1 MARPRSVRRCSASS
15 APRSARSFRASA
27 SAARGGGSRN
37 WSRVGSA
44 TPQAAQ
50 SRSRTREIGVED
62 FGRREGWKRGRRG
75 VLPQPVANSGADPAG
90 APASLIGRSARDPHR
105 LEPGDADIG
114 LVHRNAGEAAIDHDA
129 DIGEREARLGDRG
142 REHELAPARWGG
154 RDGTILPF
162 GFEPAVQRQD
172 VQALPLAP
180 EALLQERLRA
190 RDLSLAREE
199 DEDAALLLRERAAA
213 NSRHGLLDALAWRT
227 PDMARLDRESP
238 AFARQHRR
246 VAEKRRDARSIER
259 RGHDDEAQILAQPR
273 LRVERE
279 RKTEIRIE
287 RAFMEFIEDHRSD
300 VGERRILEN
309 EAGEHALGHNLEAGI
324 AREARTEPHAKPD
337 RPANLFA

>member
-1 MARPRSVRRCSASS
+1 M
-15 APRSARSFRASA
+15 RAISP
-27 SAARGGGSRN
+27 
-37 WSRVGSA
+37 W
-44 TPQAAQ
+44 
-50 SRSRTREIGVED
+50 
-62 FGRREGWKRGRRG
+62 
-75 VLPQPVANSGADPAG
+75 
-90 APASLIGRSARDPHR
+90 
-105 LEPGDADIG
+105 PG
-114 LVHRNAGEAAIDHDA
+114 
-129 DIGEREARLGDRG
+129 
-142 REHELAPARWGG
+142 
-154 RDGTILPF
+154 
-162 GFEPAVQRQD
+162 Q
-172 VQALPLAP
+172 
-180 EALLQERLRA
+180 
-190 RDLSLAREE
+190 E

-300 VGERRILEN
+300 VGERRILED
-309 EAGEHALGHNLEAGI
+309 EAGEHALGHDLEAGV

-337 RPANLFA
+337 RPANLFARLDAMRLAAARAASRRGSRRRMRRSFAQGSARSAKGTTRRLPRSGRRHDHGVGALTQRRQDFRQALLDRERCVLVRPNGYRVQGRAGPRLCLSIISALFLESGNPGLRRGRKVPVPASPGTSAGKRQARAA